1 MTFDTPQEAMYVLNL
16 LDHRRDI
23 VNDKIDKF
31 EGTFTDM
38 VALHQSKR
46 YKQLEAERDLN
57 ATLTVRAMEDK
68 RKLEK
73 EQTVLSN

>member
-1 MTFDTPQEAMYVLNL
+1 MTFDTPQQADYLLNL

-46 YKQLEAERDLN
+46 YKELEAERDMN
-57 ATLTVRAMEDK
+57 VTLMIRAMEDK
-68 RKLEK
+68 RQLEK
-73 EQTVLSN
+73 EQTVLST